1 MILDDLL
8 TVQQETIA
16 KLSSE
21 LVGTPFNIEHIG
33 GGRNSRIYRLSGV
46 NATSYVVKVY
56 LREPG
61 DSRDRL
67 GTEFNSLTFL
77 WQQGIHNIPRPM
89 SSYPESGIALYEYI
103 VGDKLFP
110 ESVTNS
116 EVDAAVDFA
125 AQLKMLTHEPAA
137 ALLNPASEAYFS
149 IEAILNNIQRRLS
162 RLSQDQIEAMLV
174 NFLERELLPTLDC
187 VNSWISKRASRQ
199 QELPGESRV
208 LSPSDFGFHNAIRR
222 NQHEIVFL
230 DFEYFGWDD
239 PAKLISDF
247 LLHPAM
253 NLNQAL
259 ARRFACGIVE
269 KFQAPEWLL
278 EHVKTVYPLFGIKW
292 CLICLNEFLPEHRR
306 RRQFAA
312 GAEQDWAIV
321 YSQQLSKAR
330 QILQRINGEY
340 EQFPYFD

>member
-1 MILDDLL
+1 MP
-8 TVQQETIA
+8 
-16 KLSSE
+16 
-21 LVGTPFNIEHIG
+21 TP
-33 GGRNSRIYRLSGV
+33 
-46 NATSYVVKVY
+46 
-56 LREPG
+56 
-61 DSRDRL
+61 
-67 GTEFNSLTFL
+67 
-77 WQQGIHNIPRPM
+77 
-89 SSYPESGIALYEYI
+89 
-103 VGDKLFP
+103 
-110 ESVTNS
+110 
-116 EVDAAVDFA
+116 
-125 AQLKMLTHEPAA
+125 EPAA

-149 IEAILNNIQRRLS
+149 IEAILNNIQRRMS

-187 VNSWISKRASRQ
+187 VNSWISKRARRQ